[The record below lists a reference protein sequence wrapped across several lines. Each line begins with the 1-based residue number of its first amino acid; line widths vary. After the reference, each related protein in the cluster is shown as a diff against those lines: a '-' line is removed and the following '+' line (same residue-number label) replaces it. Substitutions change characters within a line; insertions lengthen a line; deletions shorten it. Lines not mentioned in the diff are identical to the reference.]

1 MFDILKYRC
10 HAFSS
15 NVFYFAKFDKTI
27 KTKNKFFIYDG
38 NVDTAL

>member
-1 MFDILKYRC
+1 MLDILKDRY

-27 KTKNKFFIYDG
+27 KTKNKFFIYAG
-38 NVDTAL
+38 NVDIAL